1 MGLSRPR
8 HGKAARPRGTRT
20 SPTRRPPR
28 VRPCQS
34 GGSASISTYRQFI
47 VKPDE
52 CRAPMPAGADLPR
65 LTDPSKVAIGKFTS
79 PEAFLAS
86 QCSLGTRV
94 IDAPA
99 PDFRGKMTR
108 IDLDRTR
115 VRVGEATHRYRLSPQ
130 SPTAGPSSWQH
141 ARRRRASERSC
152 GAGQPDLQPRPNDL
166 LIGSS
171 PSGKPWPWTTIT
183 VGYATFEH
191 DSTALAARTVDPSP
205 IDAATV
211 RVPDRAR
218 HRLLGLV
225 ANAARLATTR
235 PEIAEVPAAACALSG
250 AILEALVECLAQ
262 GELQSTAPRCGGI
275 TASCTASSR
284 CCATASRT

>member
-1 MGLSRPR
+1 
-8 HGKAARPRGTRT
+8 
-20 SPTRRPPR
+20 
-28 VRPCQS
+28 
-34 GGSASISTYRQFI
+34 
-47 VKPDE
+47 
-52 CRAPMPAGADLPR
+52 MPAGADLPR
-65 LTDPSKVAIGKFTS
+65 LTDPSKVAIGTFTS

-115 VRVGEATHRYRLSPQ
+115 VRVGEATHPLSSVTTIAHCRAFVMATRPAPPRRLS
-130 SPTAGPSSWQH
+130 GH
-141 ARRRRASERSC
+141 AV
-152 GAGQPDLQPRPNDL
+152 PDGTIFQPRPNDL

-191 DSTALAARTVDPSP
+191 DLTALAARTVAPSP

-225 ANAARLATTR
+225 ADAARLATTR

-262 GELQSTAPRCGGI
+262 GELATDRAAVRRHYRIMHRLELLLRDRVEDVTSSPTFAPQSASAPGHCSSSARNSLVL
-275 TASCTASSR
+275 ASCSMCELTA
-284 CCATASRT
+284 